1 MTVGFRYGDV
11 LWADHDPFSGHE
23 QTKRRPVVVVSND
36 AFNSH
41 SALTMVVPIS
51 HVDNGYPLHINI
63 GIVPAEDE
71 RQQPIQGWAQVEQL
85 KSLDLSARHATR
97 VLSLTDDP
105 LTRIVETVLGCLIQP
120 DMTVV
125 NE

>member
-1 MTVGFRYGDV
+1 MTVRFCYGDV
-11 LWADHDPFSGHE
+11 LWVDLDPSSGHE

-51 HVDNGYPLHINI
+51 HVDNGYPLHIDI
-63 GIVPAEDE
+63 GLVSAEDA
-71 RQQPIQGWAQVEQL
+71 RQRSIQGWAQVEQL

-97 VLSLTDDP
+97 VSSLPDDM

-125 NE
+125 NR

>member
-11 LWADHDPFSGHE
+11 LWADLDPSSGHE

-41 SALTMVVPIS
+41 STLTVVVPIS
-51 HVDNGYPLHINI
+51 HVDNGYPLHIDI

-71 RQQPIQGWAQVEQL
+71 RQQSIQGWAQVEQL

-97 VLSLTDDP
+97 VSSLPDDP
-105 LTRIVETVLGCLIQP
+105 LTSIVETMLGCLIRP

-125 NE
+125 NR